1 MLYTACLVMNN
12 SFCHAMLCISAAYA
26 VMRCLVS
33 VRLSVTFVDSVKR
46 RKTYQ
51 QKFSPSDSQTILVFP
66 YQTSWQFFDGDPA
79 NGASDAGGVGTN
91 RDRRRYSWLL
101 IDDVLDLR
109 ATSATIH
116 RAVYRTYGD
125 ASVKLYLSQPAA
137 CITTTKRR
145 EQNLF
150 VRSGKSE
157 A

>member
-1 MLYTACLVMNN
+1 MSMLYTACLVMNN

-116 RAVYRTYGD
+116 RAVYHTNGD
-125 ASVKLYLSQPAA
+125 KSIRLY
-137 CITTTKRR
+137 
-145 EQNLF
+145 
-150 VRSGKSE
+150 
-157 A
+157 